1 MTTGTT
7 QLCEKRSSAPIHGR
21 PLKFLGNAL
30 LTLSWLGL
38 LGVII
43 AFRTVPLNS
52 GETWLTLGAGAT
64 AVFLI
69 AFIGVKCRKRGKQM
83 GVESAQALLAE
94 DNRPPVVYLRSFQD
108 DYVTAEGT
116 LSTPEL
122 GAFGGAL
129 VGGMLEAL
137 DLAGGTVTEEE
148 QLAEALKDVGPF
160 VAIGKPGE
168 KLPQLGASRMYLQDS
183 EWRQGAWSD
192 VTRKPG
198 CITCGEN

>member
-1 MTTGTT
+1 M
-7 QLCEKRSSAPIHGR
+7 GR

-108 DYVTAEGT
+108 DSVTAEGT

-129 VGGMLEAL
+129 VGGMLEDL